1 MDLFSQSLVVP
12 QNLRFYLHRLADNAQ
27 PSTNILRVNALNSTS
42 ANSGGLIIVRLPMA
56 LVDLNSFAMHFETN
70 VTDGSIVSSANSA
83 DILDQGFR
91 GILPKGV
98 ESLISRLEISVN
110 GLGLLN
116 LQQYNLLF
124 NLLKESHQQF
134 DKSLS
139 RTELQNEK
147 DMVPLFAPS
156 TAGPVSSA
164 SGYTQATGA
173 FGVTTSTE
181 VVPIHVSNWYFQS
194 NPTGTA
200 TANIVCTTTTSQ
212 PIPCTNNGVY
222 ELNYAPVATFFG
234 LGSTAPASGLGA
246 LPAIVSV
253 NQLGEAYQITKG
265 GFPGTFVTQFVLQYA
280 CPSGQTFTVTN
291 VTSASAP
298 GVVSG
303 SPASQTM
310 PNSTGFTIYAT
321 VAQTQVATGVQPR
334 LVPNNNNYHSITDWL
349 AFFQAQPSWVQ
360 TQMLGEVEVRITLA
374 QNDVL
379 GITHPA
385 IYTGTAGSFP
395 APGSATGQTQFTG
408 WSVASLPDFSLQNI
422 YFSIRTCSFDNNFV
436 DDMLHH
442 KLSSGGEIEIPYPNY
457 FNINQI
463 QSGGSSQTRFSVNT
477 QSLDKVVSCNRLPNF
492 NQWYNNVS
500 NVPAGMG
507 PQSQDRLGLVHK
519 NPYFCTYASN
529 PSGANYGTGAS
540 GAGEAP
546 SAFNFWQYQINNA
559 FIPNYKISPV
569 NTFYFNQEMYGMHN
583 DWCSGQNATTPS
595 VYLNSGFQMGV
606 ALDFMD
612 SEIPRL
618 VSGVDTRGAVSVAYL
633 NQDANNNGDRTDIFT
648 CFTSILRVGAN
659 QQVQVVY

>member
-70 VTDGSIVSSANSA
+70 TTAGSTNTGPLRADTGASYTPAPSDGIAQA
-83 DILDQGFR
+83 DPGFQA
-91 GILPKGV
+91 ILPKGI
-98 ESLISRLEISVN
+98 ESLISRLEVSVN

-124 NLLKESHQQF
+124 NMLKDSHQQF

-139 RTELQNEK
+139 RTQLQNEK
-147 DMVPLFAPS
+147 DVVPLLSSDVSYQYNYS
-156 TAGPVSSA
+156 TITSS
-164 SGYTQATGA
+164 S
-173 FGVTTSTE
+173 E
-181 VVPIHVSNWYFQS
+181 VIPIHVTNWSLSGQGGS
-194 NPTGTA
+194 TTN
-200 TANIVCTTTTSQ
+200 ANFNCTVITNE
-212 PIPCTNNGVY
+212 PLPCTNNGVY
-222 ELNYAPVATFFG
+222 ELNYAPILAFFG
-234 LGSTAPASGLGA
+234 ITGGGA
-246 LPAIVSV
+246 LTAKPTITSV
-253 NQLGEAYQITKG
+253 NTS
-265 GFPGTFVTQFVLQYA
+265 FVPY
-280 CPSGQTFTVTN
+280 
-291 VTSASAP
+291 VTSSSGGATALPGQYITQIELSYAWTTGVTYSASLAP
-298 GVVSG
+298 TDTNR
-303 SPASQTM
+303 Q
-310 PNSTGFTIYAT
+310 FTIFAT
-321 VAQTQVATGVQPR
+321 VVQPNFGGNA
-334 LVPNNNNYHSITDWL
+334 VYPYMTPNNNNFHSITDWL
-349 AFFQAQPSWVQ
+349 GFFQASPTWIQ

-379 GITHPA
+379 GISHPYIPNGA
-385 IYTGTAGSFP
+385 
-395 APGSATGQTQFTG
+395 SAQSNG
-408 WSVASLPDFSLQNI
+408 WQPSSLPDYSLQNI
-422 YFSIRTCSFDNNFV
+422 FFSIRTCSFDNNFV

-442 KLSSGGEIEIPYPNY
+442 KLSSGGELEIPYPNY

-477 QSLDKVVSCNRLPNF
+477 QSLDKVVSCNRVAGF
-492 NQWYNNVS
+492 NQWYNNLCA
-500 NVPAGMG
+500 VPCGMG
-507 PQSQDRLGLVHK
+507 PTSQDRLGVVHK
-519 NPYFCTYASN
+519 TPYFCTTASN
-529 PSGANYGTGAS
+529 PSGANFKGQGPGS
-540 GAGEAP
+540 
-546 SAFNFWQYQINNA
+546 FNYWQYQINNA

-583 DWCSGQNATTPS
+583 DWCSGQIATTPAM
-595 VYLNSGFQMGV
+595 YLTSNYQMGV

-633 NQDANNNGDRTDIFT
+633 NQDANNPNDRTDIFT